1 MESMDMVQAKDLVF
15 QLHPAWAL
23 LDLGLT
29 QRPRTKLAHDSFF
42 YYGSVTRIRV
52 EH

>member
-29 QRPRTKLAHDSFF
+29 QRPRSKLARDFSFIRIR
-42 YYGSVTRIRV
+42 TRIRV